1 MNFLLSIYIDMR
13 REGFKNI
20 TNINL
25 VLLFFYYFLYRVVHF
40 HFIIKININSGLSSS
55 LNQQ

>member
-20 TNINL
+20 TNMNL
-25 VLLFFYYFLYRVVHF
+25 VLLFLYKVVHF
-40 HFIIKININSGLSSS
+40 HFIIITNINSGLSSS